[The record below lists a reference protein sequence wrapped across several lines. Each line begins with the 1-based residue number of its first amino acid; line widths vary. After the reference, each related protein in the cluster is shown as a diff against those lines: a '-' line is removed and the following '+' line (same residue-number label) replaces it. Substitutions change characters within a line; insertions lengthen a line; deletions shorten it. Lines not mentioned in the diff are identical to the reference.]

1 LTLTDNFDTKPALFW
16 DAIGEGRVRDC
27 SVIGWFQASLAK
39 PPLAKIQISDRAFN
53 WYGHRFREKPS
64 IPPPSDSDPPQPPL
78 KSYALATS
86 FVTILKALFHK
97 AFKKHNCQQS

>member
-39 PPLAKIQISDRAFN
+39 PPLPKIQLSDRAFN
-53 WYGHRFREKPS
+53 W
-64 IPPPSDSDPPQPPL
+64 
-78 KSYALATS
+78 
-86 FVTILKALFHK
+86 
-97 AFKKHNCQQS
+97 